1 MYHIQKQRKNKL
13 KKKEEEETMRS
24 TPKTYINKVIKA
36 PGDISFLLKELSQ
49 TLIRIFIKN
58 YQQVSCRV
66 RHAIYQPH

>member
-1 MYHIQKQRKNKL
+1 MYHLQKQRKNKF

-49 TLIRIFIKN
+49 TLIRTFIKN